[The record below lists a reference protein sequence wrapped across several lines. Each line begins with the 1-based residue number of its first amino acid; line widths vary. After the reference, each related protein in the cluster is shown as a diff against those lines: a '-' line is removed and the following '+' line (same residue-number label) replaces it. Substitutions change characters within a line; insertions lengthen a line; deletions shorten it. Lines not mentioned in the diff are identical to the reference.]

1 MEVAEFAHPEAVQ
14 TVSTQELPGWEDAW
28 IPKLKLSDYVLSET
42 HEVGRHK
49 ARVFRSELGIEREQW
64 RFLHDQILDGFPE
77 AQATFHEETEF
88 GLKWEV
94 PILVTGR
101 NEAERW
107 VTTGWIVEYRDL
119 RPKLATAYLRRS
131 RPNEELRSLEARLQ
145 RVNLRRSVPEPR
157 GIELAA

>member
-1 MEVAEFAHPEAVQ
+1 MALAEFTHSEAVQ
-14 TVSTQELPGWEDAW
+14 TVSTQELPGWEEAW
-28 IPKLKLSDYVLSET
+28 IPELKLRDYVLSST

-49 ARVFRSELGIEREQW
+49 ARVFRSELGIEREHW
-64 RFLHDQILDGFPE
+64 CFLHDQILDGFPE
-77 AQATFHEETEF
+77 AQATFREETEF
-88 GLKWEV
+88 GLMWKV

-119 RPKLATAYLRRS
+119 RPKLTTAYLQRS
-131 RPNEELRSLEARLQ
+131 RPNEELRSLEAGFQ
-145 RVNLRRSVPEPR
+145 RVTLSRSAPETR